1 MFWLQRDFFLQTSPR
16 NLDSRPLQS
25 FGGSENIGMLE
36 KLLGVK
42 RIALVREKTL
52 KKGKNPE
59 IRGVLEKGP
68 YLAYIEIS
76 LSEILI

>member
-1 MFWLQRDFFLQTSPR
+1 MMKKGKKTS
-16 NLDSRPLQS
+16 S
-25 FGGSENIGMLE
+25 LE
-36 KLLGVK
+36 KTPGLE
-42 RIALVREKTL
+42 REKSR
-52 KKGKNPE
+52 KKGKNSE